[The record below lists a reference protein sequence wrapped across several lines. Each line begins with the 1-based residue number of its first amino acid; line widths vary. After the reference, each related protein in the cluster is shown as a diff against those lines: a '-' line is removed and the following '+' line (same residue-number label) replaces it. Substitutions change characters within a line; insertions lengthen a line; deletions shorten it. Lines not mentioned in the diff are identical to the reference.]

1 MRDEKEERK
10 KQARSNKQTRQG
22 NTAHTTCICTKLGK
36 LNIRHTHNK
45 YIHVH
50 VYAHMYVYVCMYV
63 HVYMHVC
70 MYVCT
75 CMHVC
80 TYVRMSTNND

>member
-45 YIHVH
+45 YIHV
-50 VYAHMYVYVCMYV
+50 YAHMYVYVCMYV